1 MLPYKLVN
9 WIYSWKNWLIRKI
22 QMSMYSWLLNVLI
35 CAQNLCNFLLFQKSF
50 QYPEL
55 RNGRINIKGKT
66 GLEKYFG
73 SIHDW
78 TLIQLNVLKLPPVL
92 VGWRE
97 IGKHW
102 VLRKIYMSM
111 YTLATG
117 RIDSCSNLPQFSQTS
132 IDFSSGGVII

>member
-78 TLIQLNVLKLPPVL
+78 TLIQLNLLKLPPVL
-92 VGWRE
+92 N
-97 IGKHW
+97 
-102 VLRKIYMSM
+102 RKTLSIKENLNVNVYFGYWMLWFM
-111 YTLATG
+111 LKPYTT
-117 RIDSCSNLPQFSQTS
+117 FT
-132 IDFSSGGVII
+132 DFKRVFNIRN